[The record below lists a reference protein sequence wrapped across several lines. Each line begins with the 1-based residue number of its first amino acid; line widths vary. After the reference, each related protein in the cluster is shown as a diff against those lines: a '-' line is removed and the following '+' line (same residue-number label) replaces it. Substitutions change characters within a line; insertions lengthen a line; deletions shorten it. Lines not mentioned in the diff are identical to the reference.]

1 MKNLNDLLV
10 LLAKSD
16 IDFVIIGGFAG
27 VLHGS
32 TLVTRDLDVCTVL
45 TSENIEK
52 LRSLFKD
59 FHPKHRLTPE
69 RLSFLNVPPPGQTLN
84 NLYLETD
91 LGIVDFITSVSGVG
105 DFQRLSDNADMI
117 EIKGQKIKVISISDL
132 IKAKQALGREKDNL
146 AATEL
151 LAIQAKRKT

>member
-10 LLAKSD
+10 LLAKSE
-16 IDFVIIGGFAG
+16 IPFVVVGGFAG

-32 TLVTRDLDVCTVL
+32 TLVTRDLDLCTVL

-52 LRSLFKD
+52 LRNVLKD
-59 FHPKHRLTPE
+59 FHPKHRMTPQ
-69 RLSFLNVPPPGQTLN
+69 RLSFLNVPPAGQSLS

-91 LGIVDFITSVSGVG
+91 LGIVDFITAITGVG
-105 DFQRLSDNADMI
+105 DFERVSNTADI
-117 EIKGQKIKVISISDL
+117 VNIKGHKVKVMSLADL
-132 IKAKQALGREKDNL
+132 IKAKETMGRDKDRL

-151 LAIQAKRKT
+151 KAIQSKKK